1 MRLGMSVMCLVVC
14 LAWAAVAPA
23 QTKTY
28 TWSDIDCR
36 QSRIAAWPG
45 MKCRATNVATMEG
58 NIGVFR
64 QWAAIG
70 TTREGYYVHMFVW
83 EAQNT
88 FSYLSAEETTADF
101 AKWMFEHGKTAAQFS
116 PVARYQDSDY
126 VTFKDDKHG
135 RTCVGFRRMGKFHR
149 GGYDS
154 ITGGIMCAPSGKTLT
169 TGDIAIFIDNVRLQ
183 QVSG

>member
-1 MRLGMSVMCLVVC
+1 
-14 LAWAAVAPA
+14 
-23 QTKTY
+23 
-28 TWSDIDCR
+28 
-36 QSRIAAWPG
+36 

-101 AKWMFEHGKTAAQFS
+101 AKWMFEHGKSAAQFS
-116 PVARYQDSDY
+116 PVARYRDADY

-135 RTCVGFRRMGKFHR
+135 RTCVGFRRMGNFHR

-154 ITGGIMCAPSGKTLT
+154 VTSGIMCAPPGKTLT
-169 TGDIAIFIDNVRLQ
+169 TGDIAIFIDHVRLQ
-183 QVSG
+183 QVAG

>member
-1 MRLGMSVMCLVVC
+1 MRLGMSVLCLVVC
-14 LAWAAVAPA
+14 LTWAAVAPA

-28 TWSDIDCR
+28 TWSDLDCR

-116 PVARYQDSDY
+116 PVARYQDADY

-149 GGYDS
+149 GGYDF
-154 ITGGIMCAPSGKTLT
+154 ITGGIMCAASGKTLT

>member
-1 MRLGMSVMCLVVC
+1 MRLGVSVGCLIVC

-70 TTREGYYVHMFVW
+70 TTREGYYAHMFVW

-88 FSYLSAEETTADF
+88 FSYVSAEETTADF
-101 AKWMFEHGKTAAQFS
+101 AKWMFEPGS
-116 PVARYQDSDY
+116 PSAKSRRWPA
-126 VTFKDDKHG
+126 T
-135 RTCVGFRRMGKFHR
+135 RTR
-149 GGYDS
+149 
-154 ITGGIMCAPSGKTLT
+154 T
-169 TGDIAIFIDNVRLQ
+169 T
-183 QVSG
+183 